1 MENSSVYQMII
12 ERGFERGIETGKKLG
27 MKELAIERILHSL
40 NRRFN
45 TPIAA
50 DVLTPSLEKIDD
62 RQHLNQLMDAAAEA
76 EHLED
81 FMQTLSALQNGI
93 NNP

>member
-1 MENSSVYQMII
+1 MNESSVYQMII
-12 ERGFERGIETGKKLG
+12 ERGIERGKKLG
-27 MKELAIERILHSL
+27 MRELAIERILHSL

-50 DVLTPSLEKIDD
+50 DILTPSLEKIDD
-62 RQHLNQLMDAAAEA
+62 IQHLNQLMDAAAEV

-81 FMQTLSALQNGI
+81 FMHTLASLQNGA
-93 NNP
+93 